1 MEWNIVYMDIE
12 GLISGSQSG
21 EFTHQGH
28 LASSGD
34 SVFGCQDSG
43 GSEEL
48 LLTSCE

>member
-1 MEWNIVYMDIE
+1 MV
-12 GLISGSQSG
+12 LSQVNLP
-21 EFTHQGH
+21 TRGH

-48 LLTSCE
+48 LLTVL